1 MTAPQVRTPGGS
13 RASAEELG
21 NSDAIVPP
29 TTPGDKP
36 DDASGLDQCD
46 DDRKGLARLKACA
59 AIAGIQ
65 VHDLADGGLLV
76 CRWGLSRAVPDV
88 RALAL
93 FLAQL
98 GVRT

>member
-1 MTAPQVRTPGGS
+1 MSAPQMRTPGGS

-21 NSDAIVPP
+21 NSSSIVAVAASF
-29 TTPGDKP
+29 DKP
-36 DDASGLDQCD
+36 DDASGLDHCD

-76 CRWGLSRAVPDV
+76 CRWGMARAVPDV

-93 FLAQL
+93 FLGQL
-98 GVRT
+98 GVRV

>member
-1 MTAPQVRTPGGS
+1 MGTSDGS
-13 RASAEELG
+13 RTLGAKQELSNDIVASTSTDGNLG
-21 NSDAIVPP
+21 AA
-29 TTPGDKP
+29 T
-36 DDASGLDQCD
+36 GLDHLG

-59 AIAGIQ
+59 AIAGVQ

-98 GVRT
+98 GVHV

>member
-1 MTAPQVRTPGGS
+1 MTAPEMETSDGGRTFGDTQELSDPIVAPASTDGNPG
-13 RASAEELG
+13 A
-21 NSDAIVPP
+21 
-29 TTPGDKP
+29 
-36 DDASGLDQCD
+36 ASGLDQCD

-76 CRWGLSRAVPDV
+76 CRWGMARAVPDV

-93 FLAQL
+93 FLGQM
-98 GVRT
+98 GVRV

>member
-1 MTAPQVRTPGGS
+1 MTAPEMGTSDGS
-13 RASAEELG
+13 RTLGAKQELSDPIIAS
-21 NSDAIVPP
+21 
-29 TTPGDKP
+29 TTSGDKP
-36 DDASGLDQCD
+36 DDASGLAHF

-59 AIAGIQ
+59 AIAGVQ

-93 FLAQL
+93 FLGQL
-98 GVRT
+98 GVRV